1 VEQRNLYRNGEAMVT
16 LGNPSFEAAKESGLL
31 DLSIHNLGNGYLQ
44 RPDGREFINMCSCS
58 YLGLSSHPAIIE
70 GAIQALR
77 QEKTMGLSVSR
88 LRIRLS
94 ILDELEARMSEL
106 YRARSMVT
114 LSASAASA
122 GILPLIASG
131 HLIDGKPRVMVFD
144 KSAHFSMNLIKPIC
158 ADEAPVLTSPHND
171 LNYLED
177 VCKKHER
184 VAYVADGFYS
194 MGGATKVKEL
204 MALQERYGL
213 FLYFDDSH
221 GLSIYGER
229 GEGFVRALLGPELNP
244 LTVVI
249 GSLGKAFGTA
259 GGVVMLGPTQHED
272 LVARFAGPL
281 GWSQA
286 INTPNIGASLASA
299 RIHASP
305 ELGQLQQKLR
315 ENIRLFDELVPTPHR
330 GEHFPIKVIE
340 IGEEAQAV
348 RRSRQMLDRGFY
360 TSAVFF
366 PIVPRGKAGLRI
378 MLRSDLSR
386 EDVQRLGAAVRDIL
400 GQE

>member
-1 VEQRNLYRNGEAMVT
+1 MVT

-31 DLSIHNLGNGYLQ
+31 DLAVHNLENGHLQ
-44 RPDGREFINMCSCS
+44 LPDGREFTNMCSCS
-58 YLGLSSHPAIIE
+58 YLGLSSHPAVLE
-70 GAIQALR
+70 GAIQALQ
-77 QEKTMGLSVSR
+77 QEKTMGLAVSR
-88 LRIRLS
+88 LRIRLA
-94 ILDELEARMSEL
+94 ILNELETRLSEL
-106 YRARSMVT
+106 YRARSIVT

-122 GILPLIASG
+122 GVLPLIASG
-131 HLIDGKPRVMVFD
+131 HLVDGKPRVMVFD

-158 ADEAPVLTSPHND
+158 ADEAPVITAPHND
-171 LNYLED
+171 LNFLED

-194 MGGATKVKEL
+194 MGGATQVKEL

-229 GEGFVRALLGPELNP
+229 GEGFVRSLLGPELNP

-249 GSLGKAFGTA
+249 GSLAKGFGTT

-286 INTPNIGASLASA
+286 ISPPSIGASLASA
-299 RIHASP
+299 RLHASP
-305 ELGQLQQKLR
+305 ELHQLQQALR
-315 ENIRLFDELVPTPHR
+315 ANIRLFDELVPTPHR

-366 PIVPRGKAGLRI
+366 PIVPRGQAGLRI
-378 MLRSDLSR
+378 MLRADLSR
-386 EDVQRLGAAVRDIL
+386 EDIVRLATAVRDIV
-400 GQE
+400 GQR